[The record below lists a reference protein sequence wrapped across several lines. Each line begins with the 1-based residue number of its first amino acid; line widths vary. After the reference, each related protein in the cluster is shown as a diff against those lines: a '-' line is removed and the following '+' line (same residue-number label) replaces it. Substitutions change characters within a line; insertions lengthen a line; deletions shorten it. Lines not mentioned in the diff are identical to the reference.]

1 MKRTLIKKKTKLE
14 SIYQGKYIT
23 FVQKLLCIDGGRRS
37 LISRGT
43 SYRITRAISAGNTS
57 EISNIYACS
66 ARASPFKDSLN
77 F

>member
-37 LISRGT
+37 LIS
-43 SYRITRAISAGNTS
+43 
-57 EISNIYACS
+57 
-66 ARASPFKDSLN
+66 
-77 F
+77 